1 MVDSTLR
8 VAVDPELG
16 PATLVIHVAPELSIG
31 DLAVVVAAPIGTVE
45 GTGLIAAVDGAA
57 VQGQPAR
64 EQTGLT
70 HAWPRIC
77 SKFTMAVNSVAWRR
91 ARLHSARCSA
101 PAQLRQSPRSSA
113 LC

>member
-8 VAVDPELG
+8 VAVHPELG

-57 VQGQPAR
+57 VQRQPAR

-77 SKFTMAVNSVAWRR
+77 SKFTMAVNSVPWRR
-91 ARLHSARCSA
+91 AWIHTTRCSA
-101 PAQLRQSPRSSA
+101 RAQLPHYP
-113 LC
+113 